1 MNPETLI
8 NSFELNQNYTSD
20 GHSVIAG
27 QNFTT
32 YSYKDQPIIKYFF
45 KSQYYIIYKP
55 PFKKSILNILRS
67 YNFYPEYDECDKNVV
82 YRWTYCKSSGNI
94 EDGHS
99 FIKIE
104 TMKKWKSEDVVLINS
119 NVPYAVFA
127 SKDKANLVIKLLN
140 Y

>member
-1 MNPETLI
+1 M
-8 NSFELNQNYTSD
+8 
-20 GHSVIAG
+20 
-27 QNFTT
+27 
-32 YSYKDQPIIKYFF
+32 
-45 KSQYYIIYKP
+45 
-55 PFKKSILNILRS
+55 
-67 YNFYPEYDECDKNVV
+67 V

>member
-45 KSQYYIIYKP
+45 KSQYYSIMC
-55 PFKKSILNILRS
+55 KKA
-67 YNFYPEYDECDKNVV
+67 K
-82 YRWTYCKSSGNI
+82 
-94 EDGHS
+94 
-99 FIKIE
+99 
-104 TMKKWKSEDVVLINS
+104 
-119 NVPYAVFA
+119 VFRPWM
-127 SKDKANLVIKLLN
+127 N
-140 Y
+140 YT